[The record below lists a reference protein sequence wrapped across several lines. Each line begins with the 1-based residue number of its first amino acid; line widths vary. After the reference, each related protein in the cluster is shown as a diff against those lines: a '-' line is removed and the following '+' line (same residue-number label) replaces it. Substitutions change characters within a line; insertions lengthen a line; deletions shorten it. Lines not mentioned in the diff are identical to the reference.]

1 MYKNI
6 YKFTK
11 KYLCNEGGGTQI
23 SDICYICQEPVENIV
38 DVDCQEPDDDLEW
51 FNYIKE
57 NHLKLN

>member
-6 YKFTK
+6 YKFYKK

-38 DVDCQEPDDDLEW
+38 M
-51 FNYIKE
+51 
-57 NHLKLN
+57 